1 MIWVLFAIIVMFLLS
16 AVICIP
22 EKIIKKWDKERRQK
36 K

>member
-1 MIWVLFAIIVMFLLS
+1 MIWILVVLAVMFMIS

-22 EKIIKKWDKERRQK
+22 DKLRKKGK

>member
-1 MIWVLFAIIVMFLLS
+1 MIWILVAIIAMFLLS

-22 EKIIKKWDKERRQK
+22 DKLRKKKGK